1 MRVEE
6 KEGRENEKMKE
17 EEYEPYSADES
28 RYGGW
33 RDSFV
38 SRAIQYDVTRSTS
51 DRTCMSIVSQQ
62 SA

>member
-38 SRAIQYDVTRSTS
+38 SRVI
-51 DRTCMSIVSQQ
+51 
-62 SA
+62 

>member
-17 EEYEPYSADES
+17 EEYEPYSVDES

-38 SRAIQYDVTRSTS
+38 SRVI
-51 DRTCMSIVSQQ
+51 
-62 SA
+62 